1 MDPATL
7 EDWGQR
13 FRRLLGVVVLLFC
26 VLLLRLFYLQVTTSA
41 AYAQES
47 EENRIAQKRIKA
59 PRGRILDR
67 QGRVLA
73 QNRASYT
80 LTLIRTTR
88 KRDSLAVAALAEAIG
103 GPIRYSRRQP
113 TIPLKR
119 DVDFRTVCI
128 VEERLRDE
136 WSLDVA
142 IEPQRDYLYGSLF
155 AHLIGYMGEMQ
166 EEEFATPRPKRYAVG
181 DYIGK
186 TGVERV
192 HEDQL
197 HGDDGLRFIEVD
209 ARHRIKDEFPF
220 PERERPA
227 LPGDDLTL
235 TVDLDMQRA
244 AYDALPDTL
253 GGSVVA
259 LDARTGAVLTMVSKP
274 SFDPNVFVSFQAQAE
289 RHDLVHSESKP
300 LLNRAVQG
308 LYPPGSTLKM
318 VGAIAALEAGIT
330 DTMSTFE
337 ACAGSL
343 QVGDVV
349 FRCHNRDGHGELNL
363 LQAIEV
369 SCNIYFNHLAQIL
382 GVEAWRDAGERFGFG
397 LPTGIHLQPE
407 ELSGL
412 LPSRQTYA
420 QTEGWV
426 TGHLMNLVI
435 GQGKM
440 LATPLQMARYVAAIG
455 NKGRLVT
462 PHVVAPAPPA
472 QDIRGFTEATYEI
485 IRIAM
490 RRVVYGEH
498 GTGRVLQGLPVEV
511 AGKSGTAQVP
521 NRDNDDAWFVAF
533 APYEDPEVALAVVV
547 EGGGGGGAA
556 AAPVARKVLEAYF
569 RDREPVSDRARPGSP
584 ERPEMPGRTTDPH
597 RDSGQLADGRR
608 P

>member
-7 EDWGQR
+7 EDWGSR
-13 FRRLLGVVVLLFC
+13 FHRLLGIVFLLFA
-26 VLLLRLFYLQVTTSA
+26 VLLLRLFYLQITTTDS
-41 AYAQES
+41 YARES
-47 EENRIAQKRIKA
+47 EENRIAQKRTKA

-67 QGRVLA
+67 GGSVLA

-88 KRDSLAVAALAEAIG
+88 ERDSLAVAALAEAIG
-103 GPIRYSRRQP
+103 SPIPYSRRRP
-113 TIPLKR
+113 TITLKR
-119 DVDFRTVCI
+119 DVDFRTVCV

-136 WSLDVA
+136 WSLDVE
-142 IEPQRDYLYGSLF
+142 IEPQRDYLYGPLF

-192 HEDQL
+192 YEDDL
-197 HGDDGLRFIEVD
+197 RGDDGMRFVEVD
-209 ARHRIKDEFPF
+209 ARHRIKDEYPF

-227 LPGDDLTL
+227 LPGQDLTL
-235 TVDLDMQRA
+235 TVDLAMQRA
-244 AYDALPDTL
+244 AYAALPDTL

-274 SFDPNVFVSFQAQAE
+274 SFDPNVFVSYQAQAE
-289 RHDLVHSESKP
+289 RRDLVRSEAKP

-318 VGAIAALEAGIT
+318 VGAVAALEAGIT

-337 ACAGSL
+337 ACVGSL

-349 FRCHNRDGHGELNL
+349 FRCHNREGHGELNL

-382 GVEAWRDAGERFGFG
+382 GIEAWRDAAERFGFG
-397 LPTGIHLQPE
+397 QPTGIRLQPE

-412 LPSRQTYA
+412 LPSREYYA

-435 GQGKM
+435 GQGAM

-455 NKGRLVT
+455 NGGYLVT
-462 PHVVAPAPPA
+462 PHVVAPGPEPRH
-472 QDIRGFTEATYEI
+472 IEGFSDATYEI
-485 IRIAM
+485 VRIAM
-490 RRVVYGEH
+490 YRVVYGEH
-498 GTGRVLQGLPVEV
+498 GTGRALRPLPVEV

-533 APYEDPEVALAVVV
+533 APYDEPEVALAVVV
-547 EGGGGGGAA
+547 EGGGGGGAT
-556 AAPVARKVLEAYF
+556 AAPVALKVLEAYF
-569 RDREPVSDRARPGSP
+569 GERASLSTQPGLGQPDSDR
-584 ERPEMPGRTTDPH
+584 
-597 RDSGQLADGRR
+597 RDSGSAPDYFARQLGGGGRL
-608 P
+608 

>member
-1 MDPATL
+1 MVPATL
-7 EDWGQR
+7 EDWGRR
-13 FRRLLGVVVLLFC
+13 FRRLLAGVFLLFA
-26 VLLLRLFYLQVTTSA
+26 VLFLRLFYLQITTSA
-41 AYAQES
+41 DYARES

-67 QGRVLA
+67 GGRVLA

-80 LTLIRTTR
+80 ITLIRTTR
-88 KRDSLAVAALAEAIG
+88 ERDSLAVAALAEAIG
-103 GPIRYSRRQP
+103 GPIRYSRRHS
-113 TIPLKR
+113 TVPLKR
-119 DVDFRTVCI
+119 DVDFQTVCI

-142 IEPQRDYLYGSLF
+142 IEPQRDYLHGPLF

-192 HEDQL
+192 YEDQL
-197 HGDDGLRFIEVD
+197 RGDDGLRFIEVD

-220 PERERPA
+220 PDRERPA
-227 LPGDDLTL
+227 QPGQDLAL
-235 TVDLDMQRA
+235 TVDLGMQQA
-244 AYDALPDTL
+244 AYEAMPDSL

-259 LDARTGAVLTMVSKP
+259 LDVRTGAVLVMVSKP
-274 SFDPNVFVSFQAQAE
+274 SFDPNVFVSYQAQAE
-289 RHDLVHSESKP
+289 RRALVHSESKP

-318 VGAIAALEAGIT
+318 VAAVAALEAGIT
-330 DTMSTFE
+330 DTLSTFE

-343 QVGDVV
+343 QVGDVI
-349 FRCHNRDGHGELNL
+349 FRCHNREGHGELNL
-363 LQAIEV
+363 LQAVEV

-382 GVEAWRDAGERFGFG
+382 GMEAWRDCAARFGFG
-397 LPTGIHLQPE
+397 QPTGIRLQPD

-412 LPSRQTYA
+412 LPSREYYA

-435 GQGKM
+435 GQGAM
-440 LATPLQMARYVAAIG
+440 LVTPLQMARYVAAIG
-455 NKGRLVT
+455 NGGHLVT
-462 PHVVAPAPPA
+462 PHVVGPTPPGRKL
-472 QDIRGFTEATYEI
+472 DGVSDATLEI
-485 IRIAM
+485 VRIAM
-490 RRVVYGEH
+490 RRVVHGEK
-498 GTGRVLQGLPVEV
+498 GTGHALRSLPVEV

-533 APYEDPEVALAVVV
+533 APYRDPEVALAVVV
-547 EGGGGGGAA
+547 EGGGGGAAA
-556 AAPVARKVLEAYF
+556 AAPVARQVLEAYF
-569 RDREPVSDRARPGSP
+569 RNRQPVTGRAGDGWDQ
-584 ERPEMPGRTTDPH
+584 GRAA
-597 RDSGQLADGRR
+597 RQLADGRR